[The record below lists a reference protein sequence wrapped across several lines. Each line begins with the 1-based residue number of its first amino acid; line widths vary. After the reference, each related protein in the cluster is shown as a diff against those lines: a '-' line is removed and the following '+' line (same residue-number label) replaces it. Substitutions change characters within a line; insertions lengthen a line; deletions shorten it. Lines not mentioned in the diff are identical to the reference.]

1 MLGVESTWLST
12 LKKHRYCR
20 PVPLQ
25 VGQTIFLLPPQV
37 LQVLPLTLPLPLQ
50 TGQRIVFA
58 PWHVAHVAIVC
69 SFL

>member
-1 MLGVESTWLST
+1 MI
-12 LKKHRYCR
+12 KHEASPVPVRYTR

-37 LQVLPLTLPLPLQ
+37 LQSLPFTLPLPLQ

-58 PWHVAHVAIVC
+58 P
-69 SFL
+69 

>member
-1 MLGVESTWLST
+1 MQMKAIAVKCGRQNAFHTMIFN
-12 LKKHRYCR
+12 RYCR

-37 LQVLPLTLPLPLQ
+37 LQVLPLTLPVPLQ

-58 PWHVAHVAIVC
+58 P
-69 SFL
+69 